1 MILLKKKIKI
11 MKEINSYQQRINSG
25 NYDQKTKNDA
35 ENMLDYFQKKLHFIV
50 DMNELRNLIGE
61 FNNEK
66 RKYF

>member
-1 MILLKKKIKI
+1 